1 MKIILKIFVVLIFI
15 IIFLVGYLS
24 FIGFETTRFNNH
36 ISKSIKS
43 VDSNFKIDLKEI
55 KIVLDPLKLN
65 LNAKTIGP
73 KLINRNETIE
83 IEYLKTQ
90 IPISSIF
97 TQKFFIKNLEI
108 STKSLKIKNLIS
120 FSRKFKNTA
129 ELYVLENIVKKGFVI
144 ADIKINFDESGK
156 IINNFKINGVLKD
169 TNINILKKY
178 NVNNLNL
185 LFNYDQNILNLYDLE
200 ANFNNIKFVSEK
212 LNIQNLNNEFEIK
225 GDLENK
231 SLNLNNDNI
240 ELFIKPYFKNLN
252 IKKVKFSSKNTFSF
266 KIDKKFKF
274 HNFNSK
280 TKLKLQEFSFL
291 NDFKLKK
298 FFPKI
303 KKEIKILNHD
313 IEINYG
319 KAGVKLT
326 GKGDILLQKNI
337 DEISYLIN
345 NKDKGYDFSTL
356 VKFKDNPISI
366 DFLNYKKKIDKEMT
380 LSLKGNKKIDGPTRF
395 DLISI
400 IEKDNKI
407 KIESLILDNKLS
419 ITNLKKADLNYF
431 DKENIKNQF
440 SLIKK
445 NNIYYLEGFALN
457 GDSLIQNLVDEKE
470 SKSNI
475 INKNFTLN
483 VNLDE
488 LILDQNYKLNN
499 LKGDLSF
506 DNQKIINGNLI
517 GFFSESEKMKF
528 TVKTIGQEK
537 ITTLFLDQ
545 AEPMV
550 SRYKFIKG
558 FNRGTLDFYS
568 SKNGDLSTSTLKIYD
583 FNLKELPVLTKILTL
598 ASLQGIADI
607 LTGEGISFD
616 EFEMNFTNKK
626 NLMKIEEI
634 YAIGPAISILMR
646 GYIEKNKIVS
656 LRGTLVPATTINK
669 AIGSIPVLGQILVG
683 SKTGEGVFGVSFKIK
698 GPPKNLETT
707 VNPIKTLTPRF
718 ITRTLENIKKKN

>member
-24 FIGFETTRFNNH
+24 FIGFETTKFNNH
-36 ISKSIKS
+36 ISKSIKN

-55 KIVLDPLKLN
+55 KIVLDPLKFN

-108 STKSLKIKNLIS
+108 STKSLKIINLIS

-129 ELYVLENIVKKGFVI
+129 ELYILENIVKKGFVI

-156 IINNFKINGVLKD
+156 IIDNFKINGVLKD

-200 ANFNNIKFVSEK
+200 TNFNNIKFVSEK

-225 GDLENK
+225 GDLETK

-280 TKLKLQEFSFL
+280 TKLNLQEFSFL

-337 DEISYLIN
+337 DEISYSIN

-380 LSLKGNKKIDGPTRF
+380 LNLKGNKKIDGPTRI

-407 KIESLILDNKLS
+407 KIESLILDNKLG

-440 SLIKK
+440 SFIKK

-517 GFFSESEKMKF
+517 GFFSENEKMKF
-528 TVKTIGQEK
+528 TVKTKGQEK

-545 AEPMV
+545 AEPIV

-607 LTGEGISFD
+607 LTGEGISLD